1 MENQH
6 KFITQTVKPK
16 QGMIPEAGLNLTNY
30 YLNGNK
36 GIGLENWKK
45 EKRDF
50 TVKWFNKAEI
60 PQESKKINY
69 RIICDHIRETGTFS
83 TQFFNLPTI
92 ECLWMDHS
100 LDMKIDFHHS
110 DHLGETLGLASG
122 IPQQQYG
129 EKYPIK
135 PLLKR
140 EGNLYTSFQ
149 PQLMARVMRERLN
162 LIENSDKALEDE
174 WVFQLR
180 TLISDTISLLDI
192 TLNQVYIKAEYDPLP
207 GWKFD
212 KNKIGERHGRRL
224 NDKLKWVFQITGT
237 PINIEPEQ
245 ASLEA
250 LKELRNHLMHFD
262 PPSLVVTIEEAAIWL
277 NQLIDIAMILV
288 KIRKALKVEVSTSLI
303 NLILQKEVQFIPKHT
318 QTKRQPLNNL
328 SQEDYS
334 STRWPQ

>member
-6 KFITQTVKPK
+6 KFITQTLKPK

-30 YLNGNK
+30 YLNDNK

-50 TVKWFNKAEI
+50 TVNWFDKAQK
-60 PQESKKINY
+60 PQESQKINY
-69 RIICDHIRETGTFS
+69 RIICDHIRDTGSFS

-92 ECLWMDHS
+92 ECFWMDHS

-110 DHLGETLGLASG
+110 DHLGETLGIASG

-149 PQLMARVMRERLN
+149 PQLMARVMRERGT

-237 PINIEPEQ
+237 PINIESEK
-245 ASLEA
+245 ASLES